1 MLRVLRVLRVLR
13 DVSDV
18 DLSTNFF
25 GVHGRRH
32 PLGNVAEEQ
41 LASRRIFRVDAPKFS
56 SRGNVA

>member
-1 MLRVLRVLRVLR
+1 MRVLR

-25 GVHGRRH
+25 DVHGRPH